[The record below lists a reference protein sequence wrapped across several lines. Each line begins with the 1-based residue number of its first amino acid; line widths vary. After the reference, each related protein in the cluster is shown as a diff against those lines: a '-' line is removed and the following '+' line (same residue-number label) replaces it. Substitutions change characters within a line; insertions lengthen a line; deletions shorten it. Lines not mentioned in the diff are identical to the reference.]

1 MNFGLEERVA
11 LVAAGSRGLG
21 FASARA
27 LAREGASVA
36 LFSRN
41 QGAAET
47 AARKIADETGVRT
60 LGFAADVTAPADL
73 QRAVETTVSRL
84 GRLDVLVTNAG
95 GPAPGTFRSVDDA
108 AWQRAFELN
117 LLSAVRLIRAAL
129 PHLEQSGR
137 GRVLLL
143 SSITVRQP
151 IDVLI
156 LSNSVRIGIAGLS
169 KSLAN
174 ELASARITVNQVC
187 PGRIATDRVRELDEA
202 RARTTGASL
211 DQVRRDAEQAI
222 PLGRYGEPDEFA
234 AVVAFLASE
243 QAGYITGAT
252 VMVDGG
258 ATRGVL

>member
-1 MNFGLEERVA
+1 MNLGLEGRVA
-11 LVAAGSRGLG
+11 LIAAGSRGLG

-36 LFSRN
+36 LFSRT
-41 QGAAET
+41 QAAAEA
-47 AARKIADETGVRT
+47 AARKLADETGVRA
-60 LGFAADVTAPADL
+60 LGFAADVTVAADVS
-73 QRAVETTVSRL
+73 RAVEWTAARL

-95 GPAPGTFRSVDDA
+95 GPPPGTFRTVDDA

-137 GRVLLL
+137 GRIILL
-143 SSITVRQP
+143 SSITVKQP

-156 LSNSVRIGIAGLS
+156 LSNSVRIGVAGLS
-169 KSLAN
+169 KSLSA
-174 ELASARITVNQVC
+174 ELAGARITVNQVC

-202 RARTTGASL
+202 RARTTGASIEE
-211 DQVRRDAEQAI
+211 VRRATEQAI
-222 PLGRYGEPDEFA
+222 PLARYGDPDEFG

-243 QAGYITGAT
+243 QAAYITGAT
-252 VMVDGG
+252 IQVDGG
-258 ATRGVL
+258 ATRGVY